1 MELLHVLSVAAL
13 GFISAIALTAVAVLC
28 MWHTAYMNI
37 MIDEVAG

>member
-28 MWHTAYMNI
+28 MNI